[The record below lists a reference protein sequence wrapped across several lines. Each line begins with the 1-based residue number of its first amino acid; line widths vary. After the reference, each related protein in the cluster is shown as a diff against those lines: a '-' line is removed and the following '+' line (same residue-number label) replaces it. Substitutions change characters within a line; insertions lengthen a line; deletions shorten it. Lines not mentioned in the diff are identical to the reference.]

1 MTKVAVMTAEP
12 YQIKLIWDILQKR
25 YDQSLIY
32 VLSVSWYC
40 RMDIGTV
47 RITYEH
53 FDYIHEY

>member
-1 MTKVAVMTAEP
+1 MTAES
-12 YQIKLIWDILQKR
+12 YKIKLIWDILQKR

-32 VLSVSWYC
+32 VLSVSCYC
-40 RMDIGTV
+40 RMDMDIGTV